1 VTTIQKTASESTTD
15 RITMPIE
22 GLSCGGGGALTVER
36 AIARVPGVTRV
47 YVNPLTE
54 MAYIEFDNAVCSRDD
69 LLAAIV
75 VAGSHS
81 RPSSRA

>member
-1 VTTIQKTASESTTD
+1 MTIQKTASEATTD

-36 AIARVPGVTRV
+36 AIARVPGVIRV

-54 MAYIEFDNAVCSRDD
+54 MAYVEFDNTLCSRDE
-69 LLAAIV
+69 LLAAIMLV
-75 VAGSHS
+75 GFGS
-81 RPSSRA
+81 RPSDRA